1 MAFTTNFGSGDY
13 EDVLQNYS
21 KTALQQAESISNRP
35 FESYGGERVAGFTD
49 EELAG
54 RARAA
59 QLAGSGLGYDE
70 LQQAMGVASDL
81 TGFTYADPAAIQA
94 RINPF
99 LQGALDPALRQI
111 REQQEQTLQGV
122 GAGAA
127 RAGAF
132 GGSRQGVLE
141 AETLKGFGQQQ
152 ADLIGTGYA
161 QAFDRATTLMGDEA
175 ARRLAAAGALSSGAN
190 QMRSMEYSDADVL
203 RALGAEER
211 AMDQARLEVPYQDFL
226 RQQAF
231 PTQQLQARLA
241 PLGFGAQVA
250 TAAPTI
256 EDPSFLQKSLGTV
269 GYLANIAGGLG
280 KAGIIGG
287 GGSNALFEF

>member
-1 MAFTTNFGSGDY
+1 MAFTTNFSGDY

-21 KTALQQAESISNRP
+21 TTALQQAEALANQP
-35 FESYGGERVAGFTD
+35 YVPYTGERVAGFTD

-59 QLAGSGLGYDE
+59 ELAESGLGYNE

-81 TGFTYADPAAIQA
+81 TGFTYADPAAVQA
-94 RINPF
+94 RMNPF
-99 LQGALDPALRQI
+99 LEGALDPALRKI

-161 QAFDRATTLMGDEA
+161 QAFDRATQLMGDEA
-175 ARRLAAAGALSSGAN
+175 ARRLAAAGALSAGAN
-190 QMRSMEYSDADVL
+190 QMRTMNYADADVL
-203 RALGAEER
+203 RALGQEER
-211 AMDQARLEVPYQDFL
+211 AMEQARLEVPYQEFL

-256 EDPSFLQKSLGTV
+256 DEPSFLQKSLGGI

-287 GGSNALFEF
+287 SGSGSLFEF